1 MQTRIVFNGKE
12 YAGPEEMPDDVR
24 KEFLAML
31 AQIGTDA
38 DGNGVPDVLEGKGNV
53 LGLQQSS
60 ITVNGRTVDN
70 VKDLPPPLRWLLGY
84 MIRQVVPKQDPV
96 AAPAANAPLLRQLDA
111 ATSVLG
117 TVLYTLS
124 ALMGAGLATIGIWV
138 IVHMDVSSRS
148 QGGAFYVGIGVV
160 IALAWMVGS
169 LISLGLRRRPARGS
183 KMLR

>member
-1 MQTRIVFNGKE
+1 MQSRIVFNGKE
-12 YAGPEEMPDDVR
+12 YAGLEEMPDDVR
-24 KEFLAML
+24 KAFQAAL
-31 AQIGTDA
+31 AQVGTDA
-38 DGNGVPDVLEGKGNV
+38 DGNGVPDVLEGKANV
-53 LGLQQSS
+53 LGLAQSS

-70 VKDLPPPLRWLLGY
+70 VKDLPLPVRWLLTY
-84 MIRQVVPKQDPV
+84 MVRQVAKQAPG
-96 AAPAANAPLLRQLDA
+96 AAPVANAPLLRQLDS

-138 IVHMDVSSRS
+138 IVHMDASSRS

-169 LISLGLRRRPARGS
+169 LVSLGMRRR
-183 KMLR
+183 

>member
-24 KEFLAML
+24 KAFLAML

-60 ITVNGRTVDN
+60 ITVNGRTIDN
-70 VKDLPPPLRWLLGY
+70 VKDLPLPVRWLLTY
-84 MIRQVVPKQDPV
+84 MVRQVAKQAPG
-96 AAPAANAPLLRQLDA
+96 AAPPANAPLLRRLDA
-111 ATSVLG
+111 ATGVLG

-124 ALMGAGLATIGIWV
+124 ALMGAGLAAIGIW
-138 IVHMDVSSRS
+138 IILHMDASSRS
-148 QGGAFYVGIGVV
+148 QGGAFYVGIGVA

-169 LISLGLRRRPARGS
+169 LVSLGLRRR
-183 KMLR
+183 

>member
-1 MQTRIVFNGKE
+1 MQTRIVFNGNE
-12 YAGPEEMPDDVR
+12 YASPEEMPDDVR
-24 KEFLAML
+24 KAFLAML
-31 AQIGTDA
+31 TQVGTDA
-38 DGNGVPDVLEGKGNV
+38 DRNGVPDVLEGKANV

-70 VKDLPPPLRWLLGY
+70 VKDLPLPVRWLLTY
-84 MIRQVVPKQDPV
+84 MVRQVATKQDPK
-96 AAPAANAPLLRQLDA
+96 ATPAANAPLLRQLDA

-138 IVHMDVSSRS
+138 IVHMDASSRS
-148 QGGAFYVGIGVV
+148 QGGAFYVGIGVA

-169 LISLGLRRRPARGS
+169 LVRLGLRRR
-183 KMLR
+183 

>member
-24 KEFLAML
+24 KAFLAML
-31 AQIGTDA
+31 SQIGTDA
-38 DGNGVPDVLEGKGNV
+38 DGNGVPE
-53 LGLQQSS
+53 QSS

-70 VKDLPPPLRWLLGY
+70 AKDLPLPVRWLLTY
-84 MIRQVVPKQDPV
+84 MVRQVAKRAPG

-124 ALMGAGLATIGIWV
+124 ALVGAGLATIGIWV
-138 IVHMDVSSRS
+138 IVHMDASSRS
-148 QGGAFYVGIGVV
+148 QGGAFYVGIGVA

-169 LISLGLRRRPARGS
+169 LISLGMRRR
-183 KMLR
+183 

>member
-24 KEFLAML
+24 KAFLAML
-31 AQIGTDA
+31 SQIGTDA
-38 DGNGVPDVLEGKGNV
+38 DGNGVPE
-53 LGLQQSS
+53 QSS

-70 VKDLPPPLRWLLGY
+70 AKDLPLPVRWLLTY
-84 MIRQVVPKQDPV
+84 MVRQVAKRAPG

-124 ALMGAGLATIGIWV
+124 ALVGAGLATIGIWV
-138 IVHMDVSSRS
+138 IVHMDASSRS
-148 QGGAFYVGIGVV
+148 QGGALYVGIGVV
-160 IALAWMVGS
+160 VALAWTVGS
-169 LISLGLRRRPARGS
+169 LVSLAMRRR
-183 KMLR
+183 

>member
-1 MQTRIVFNGKE
+1 MQSRIVFNGKE

-24 KEFLAML
+24 KAFHAML

-53 LGLQQSS
+53 LGLPQSS

-70 VKDLPPPLRWLLGY
+70 VKDLPRPVRWLLTY
-84 MIRQVVPKQDPV
+84 MVRQVAKQAPG

-124 ALMGAGLATIGIWV
+124 ALVGAGLATIGIWV
-138 IVHMDVSSRS
+138 IVHMDASSRS
-148 QGGAFYVGIGVV
+148 QGGAFYVGIGVA

-169 LISLGLRRRPARGS
+169 LVSLGMRRR
-183 KMLR
+183 

>member
-1 MQTRIVFNGKE
+1 MQSRIVFNGKE

-24 KEFLAML
+24 KAFLAML
-31 AQIGTDA
+31 AQIGADA
-38 DGNGVPDVLEGKGNV
+38 DGNSVPDVLEGKGNV
-53 LGLQQSS
+53 LGLAQSS

-70 VKDLPPPLRWLLGY
+70 VKDLPLPVRWLLTY
-84 MIRQVVPKQDPV
+84 MVRQVAKQAPG
-96 AAPAANAPLLRQLDA
+96 AAPAVNAPLLRQLDA

-138 IVHMDVSSRS
+138 IAHMDASSRS
-148 QGGAFYVGIGVV
+148 QGGAFYVGIGVA

-169 LISLGLRRRPARGS
+169 LVSLGMRRR
-183 KMLR
+183 

>member
-12 YAGPEEMPDDVR
+12 YASPEEMPDDVR
-24 KEFLAML
+24 KAFQAML

-38 DGNGVPDVLEGKGNV
+38 DGNGVPDVLEGKANV
-53 LGLQQSS
+53 RGLQQSS

-70 VKDLPPPLRWLLGY
+70 VKDLPLPVRWLLGY
-84 MIRQVVPKQDPV
+84 MVRQVATKQGLE
-96 AAPAANAPLLRQLDA
+96 AAPPANAPLLRQLDA

-117 TVLYTLS
+117 TVVYTLS
-124 ALMGAGLATIGIWV
+124 ALLGAGLATIGIWV
-138 IVHMDVSSRS
+138 ILHMDASSRS

-169 LISLGLRRRPARGS
+169 LVSLGLRRR
-183 KMLR
+183 

>member
-12 YAGPEEMPDDVR
+12 YAGPEQMPDDVR
-24 KEFLAML
+24 KAFLATL

-53 LGLQQSS
+53 LGLPQSS

-70 VKDLPPPLRWLLGY
+70 VKDLPLPVRWLLTY
-84 MIRQVVPKQDPV
+84 MVRQVAKRAPG
-96 AAPAANAPLLRQLDA
+96 AAPAANAPLPRQLDA

-138 IVHMDVSSRS
+138 IVHMDASSRS

-169 LISLGLRRRPARGS
+169 LVSLGLRRR
-183 KMLR
+183 

>member
-1 MQTRIVFNGKE
+1 MQSRIVFNGKE
-12 YAGPEEMPDDVR
+12 YAGLEEMPDDVR
-24 KEFLAML
+24 KAFQAAL
-31 AQIGTDA
+31 AQVGTDA

-53 LGLQQSS
+53 LGLAQSS

-70 VKDLPPPLRWLLGY
+70 VKDLPRPVRWLLGY
-84 MIRQVVPKQDPV
+84 MVRQVAKQAPG
-96 AAPAANAPLLRQLDA
+96 AAPTANAPLLRQLDS

-138 IVHMDVSSRS
+138 IVHMDASSRS

-169 LISLGLRRRPARGS
+169 LVSLGLRRR
-183 KMLR
+183 

>member
-24 KEFLAML
+24 KAFLAML
-31 AQIGTDA
+31 AQVGTDA
-38 DGNGVPDVLEGKGNV
+38 DGNGIPDVLEGKGNV
-53 LGLQQSS
+53 PGLLQSS

-70 VKDLPPPLRWLLGY
+70 VKDLPLPVRWLLGY
-84 MIRQVVPKQDPV
+84 MVRQVATKQGLEATP
-96 AAPAANAPLLRQLDA
+96 PARASLLRQLDA

-117 TVLYTLS
+117 TVVYTLS
-124 ALMGAGLATIGIWV
+124 ALLGAGLATIGIWV
-138 IVHMDVSSRS
+138 IVHMDASSRS

-169 LISLGLRRRPARGS
+169 LVSLGLRRR
-183 KMLR
+183 

>member
-1 MQTRIVFNGKE
+1 MQTPIVFNGKE
-12 YAGPEEMPDDVR
+12 YAGPEDMPEDVR
-24 KEFLAML
+24 KAFLAML

-38 DGNGVPDVLEGKGNV
+38 DGNGVPDLLEGKGNL
-53 LGLQQSS
+53 LGLPKSS

-70 VKDLPPPLRWLLGY
+70 VKDLPLPVRWLLTY
-84 MIRQVVPKQDPV
+84 MVRQVARRARG
-96 AAPAANAPLLRQLDA
+96 AAPPANAPRLRQFDA
-111 ATSVLG
+111 TTSVLG

-138 IVHMDVSSRS
+138 IVHMDASSRS

-169 LISLGLRRRPARGS
+169 LVGLGLRRR
-183 KMLR
+183 